1 MTWGEIAGRAKRPV
15 LYRGRAAAEQDRHG
29 SNRYL
34 ASIRLPCDISRSP
47 AGNPAPVVPSPARSM
62 KTLLVALALA
72 LVAHASPACAQ
83 TASPAVPPLRGEVL
97 EVLDGGAFT
106 YLRLKTAD
114 GETWAAVKR
123 SAVATG
129 ARVTLDDPLPMQNF
143 ESKALQRKF
152 DVLVFGTLVDVEGGA
167 VSTVPGTPAQ
177 RIPDV
182 VTVPRADGPDARTVA
197 EVYAG
202 RLALKDRPVAI
213 RARVAKV
220 TVGVMNRNWI
230 HLQDG
235 SGSAADGSD
244 DLVATSAEE
253 PTVGEVVVARGVVR
267 ADVNFGSGYAYRVL
281 VEDATFRK

>member
-1 MTWGEIAGRAKRPV
+1 VKA
-15 LYRGRAAAEQDRHG
+15 
-29 SNRYL
+29 
-34 ASIRLPCDISRSP
+34 
-47 AGNPAPVVPSPARSM
+47 
-62 KTLLVALALA
+62 LLLALA
-72 LVAHASPACAQ
+72 AVLAAALVPAGAQ
-83 TASPAVPPLRGEVL
+83 TASPSLPFLNGEVL

-106 YLRLKTAD
+106 YLRLKTST

-143 ESKALQRKF
+143 ESKALQRTF
-152 DVLVFGTLVDVEGGA
+152 DVLVFATLVDVAGGA
-167 VSTVPGTPAQ
+167 GPTASGMPAQ
-177 RIPDV
+177 PGPDV
-182 VTVPRADGPDARTVA
+182 ATVPRADGPDARTVA
-197 EVYAG
+197 EVHAE
-202 RLALKDRPVAI
+202 RLALQDRPVTI
-213 RARVAKV
+213 RARVARV

-244 DLVATSAEE
+244 DLVATSAGE
-253 PTVGEVVVARGVVR
+253 PKVGDVVVARGVVR